1 MGVRRVFGSFEN
13 LGEFLWEVHES
24 FGGFDRTSEFKKFR
38 VVDSK
43 FQELWDLLGVFGNS
57 R

>member
-1 MGVRRVFGSFEN
+1 MGGSCK
-13 LGEFLWEVHES
+13 L
-24 FGGFDRTSEFKKFR
+24 SEFKKFC

>member
-1 MGVRRVFGSFEN
+1 MGFEN
-13 LGEFLWEVHES
+13 LGEFVWEVHGS
-24 FGGFDRTSEFKKFR
+24 FGGFDSVSEFKKFY